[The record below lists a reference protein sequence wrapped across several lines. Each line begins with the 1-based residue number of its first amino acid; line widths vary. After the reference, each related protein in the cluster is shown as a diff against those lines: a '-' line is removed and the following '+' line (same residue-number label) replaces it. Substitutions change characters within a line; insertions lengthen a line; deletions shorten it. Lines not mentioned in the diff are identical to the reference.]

1 MRLPWQLS
9 FWIII
14 AYILLRLMGRD
25 PVDSPLQ
32 QDMDPVLRQEID
44 QALQLRGEL
53 SPRLG
58 GYVQPLEF
66 ADNSLDGRFYEAD
79 MQRSIVHHYDGTLLW
94 DLGQDLPMT
103 VTAVGVDRQ
112 HHFVNAYLEGFQPF
126 RTEQL
131 WVPLYTIAHKLVYQR
146 DHLQYPGLQDVWQS
160 SRQAFYNTRGDC
172 EDHALILADWLI
184 SMGYDA
190 RVVLG
195 TAMREGHAWVVV
207 FHEGQEFLLEATSK
221 RKKMDWSLYP
231 LAGLQ
236 TDYQP
241 KYMFNRRFFWTN
253 KGSEYTTRYSGVQ
266 WLRQSRYKRGRL
278 FPNEVKSQKQEPTS
292 QIYVERYF

>member
-1 MRLPWQLS
+1 MRLLWQLS

-25 PVDSPLQ
+25 PVDTPLQ
-32 QDMDPVLRQEID
+32 QEMDPIPQQEMDPILRQDID
-44 QALQLRGEL
+44 QALQLRGEIG
-53 SPRLG
+53 PELG

-66 ADNSLDGRFYEAD
+66 ADNSLVGRFYEAD
-79 MQRSIVHHYDGTLLW
+79 MQRSIVHHSAGMLLW
-94 DLGQDLPMT
+94 DLGQDFP
-103 VTAVGVDRQ
+103 VTATAIGVDRQ
-112 HHFVNAYLEGFQPF
+112 HHFVNAYLEGFRPF
-126 RTEQL
+126 WTKQL
-131 WVPLYTIAHKLVYQR
+131 WVPLYTIAHKLEYQR
-146 DHLQYPGLQDVWQS
+146 DHLQYGGSQDVWQS

-190 RVVLG
+190 RVVIG

-207 FHEGQEFLLEATSK
+207 FHEGREFLLEATSK
-221 RKKMDWSLYP
+221 RKQMDWSLYP

-241 KYMFNRRFFWTN
+241 EYMFNRSFFWTN
-253 KGSEYTTRYSGVQ
+253 QGSAFTTRYSGGQ
-266 WLRQSRYKRGRL
+266 WLRQSRY
-278 FPNEVKSQKQEPTS
+278 
-292 QIYVERYF
+292 ERH

>member
-1 MRLPWQLS
+1 MKLQWQLS
-9 FWIII
+9 LWIII

-32 QDMDPVLRQEID
+32 QEMDPILRQEID
-44 QALQLRGEL
+44 QALQLSGRKGAN
-53 SPRLG
+53 LG
-58 GYVQPLEF
+58 GYVQPLKYS
-66 ADNSLDGRFYEAD
+66 DNSLIGRFYESE
-79 MQRSIVHHYDGTLLW
+79 MQDSIVYHPDGMLLW
-94 DLGQDLPMT
+94 DLEQDLPMT
-103 VTAVGVDRQ
+103 ATAVGVDRR

-126 RTEQL
+126 PTKEL
-131 WVPLYTIAHKLVYQR
+131 WVPLYTIANKLTYQR
-146 DHLQYPGLQDVWQS
+146 DHVQYAGLQDVWQG

-195 TAMREGHAWVVV
+195 TARREGHAWVVV
-207 FHEGQEFLLEATSK
+207 FHEGREFLLEATSK

-236 TDYQP
+236 TYYQP
-241 KYMFNRRFFWTN
+241 EYMFNRTFFWTN
-253 KGSEYTTRYSGVQ
+253 QGSAFTTRYSGSR
-266 WLRQSRYKRGRL
+266 WLRQSRYKRR
-278 FPNEVKSQKQEPTS
+278 
-292 QIYVERYF
+292 

>member
-1 MRLPWQLS
+1 VRLSWQLS

-25 PVDSPLQ
+25 PVDAPLQ
-32 QDMDPVLRQEID
+32 QEMDPILRQDID
-44 QALQLRGEL
+44 QALQLGGDI
-53 SPRLG
+53 STQLG

-66 ADNSLDGRFYEAD
+66 ADNSLVGRFYEAD
-79 MQRSIVHHYDGTLLW
+79 MQRTIVHHQAGTLLW
-94 DLGQDLPMT
+94 DLGQDLP
-103 VTAVGVDRQ
+103 VTATAFGVDRQ

-146 DHLQYPGLQDVWQS
+146 DHLQYSGLQDVWQS

-253 KGSEYTTRYSGVQ
+253 QGSEFTTRYSGGQ
-266 WLRQSRYKRGRL
+266 WLRQSRYKRH
-278 FPNEVKSQKQEPTS
+278 
-292 QIYVERYF
+292 

>member
-1 MRLPWQLS
+1 MRLFWQLS
-9 FWIII
+9 FWLFV
-14 AYILLRLMGRD
+14 AYILLRLMSQD
-25 PVDSPLQ
+25 PVDSPSQ
-32 QDMDPVLRQEID
+32 PEMDPILRQEID
-44 QALQLRGEL
+44 QSLLLEGEIN
-53 SPRLG
+53 PYFG

-66 ADNSLDGRFYEAD
+66 AEKSLVGRFYESE
-79 MQRSIVHHYDGTLLW
+79 MQRYAPQGHAGTVMW
-94 DLGQDLPMT
+94 GLGKDLPVTMT
-103 VTAVGVDRQ
+103 AIGVDRR

-131 WVPLYTIAHKLVYQR
+131 WVPLYTIAHKLEYQR
-146 DHLQYPGLQDVWQS
+146 DHQQYPGGQDVWQS

-172 EDHALILADWLI
+172 EDHALALADWLM

-195 TAMREGHAWVVV
+195 RARREYHAWVVL
-207 FHEGQEFLLEATSK
+207 FHEEREFLLEATSK

-241 KYMFNRRFFWTN
+241 EYMFNRRYFWTN
-253 KGSEYTTRYSGVQ
+253 QGSAFTTRYSGSQ
-266 WLRQSRYKRGRL
+266 WLKQSRYKRL
-278 FPNEVKSQKQEPTS
+278 
-292 QIYVERYF
+292 

>member
-1 MRLPWQLS
+1 VRLSWQLS

-25 PVDSPLQ
+25 PVDAPLQ
-32 QDMDPVLRQEID
+32 QEMDPILRQDID
-44 QALQLRGEL
+44 QALQLGGDI
-53 SPRLG
+53 STQLG

-66 ADNSLDGRFYEAD
+66 ADNSLVGRFYEAD
-79 MQRSIVHHYDGTLLW
+79 MQRTIVHHQAGTLLW
-94 DLGQDLPMT
+94 DLGQDLP
-103 VTAVGVDRQ
+103 VTATASGVDRQ

-146 DHLQYPGLQDVWQS
+146 DHLQYSGLQDVWQS

-253 KGSEYTTRYSGVQ
+253 QGSEFTTRYSGGQ
-266 WLRQSRYKRGRL
+266 WLRQSRYKRH
-278 FPNEVKSQKQEPTS
+278 
-292 QIYVERYF
+292 